1 MYGGGRVGWVG
12 GWVLVGWCQKGL
24 VTGDGLEVN
33 STCRLCR
40 ILKGVGGW
48 SVRVG
53 R

>member
-1 MYGGGRVGWVG
+1 MYGG

-40 ILKGVGGW
+40 ILKGVGG
-48 SVRVG
+48 G
-53 R
+53 A